1 MKDLSFEKERSFII
15 PKETHREG
23 KEIGEYFA

>member
-15 PKETHREG
+15 PKETYREG
-23 KEIGEYFA
+23 NEKGEYFA